1 MTENAIKF
9 IQNYNKNNST
19 YNNGYLVFNP
29 GYFKNKAWFRFN
41 ASKNDWEWSNDLI
54 YWNKQYDTNS
64 KSSVWINQL
73 LDSKN
78 DINYIISY
86 LRLSNVN
93 KNILQMNDPIQRIS
107 TYIDQIYNFLLNFAT
122 NKISENDL
130 QLNVIN
136 SALKNIKVEL
146 DRIINQD
153 VFDYYT
159 FKKCNENN
167 QVLVNKDILTNLN
180 NTIGNLNNQINHY
193 KNDIS
198 ELSNYLINIDNNQLE
213 MNNSVLCDSFI
224 IYQSGLL
231 SELNVEPS
239 FSISENT
246 NLIYKNMNM
255 LNKKLD
261 ELVNENNQLKEQ
273 LDEQILEKNLCEK
286 RINGNRCIM
295 KSLEISNKKL
305 QQNIDL
311 LKTEHRKQILE
322 IEGYKNT
329 IEGNTMKIFGIT
341 QELEKKDILI
351 QSLLREKKEIA
362 IQTMDISDD
371 TQKHLTNKEDYEI
384 LSLDEFF

>member
-1 MTENAIKF
+1 
-9 IQNYNKNNST
+9 
-19 YNNGYLVFNP
+19 
-29 GYFKNKAWFRFN
+29 
-41 ASKNDWEWSNDLI
+41 
-54 YWNKQYDTNS
+54 
-64 KSSVWINQL
+64 
-73 LDSKN
+73 
-78 DINYIISY
+78 
-86 LRLSNVN
+86 
-93 KNILQMNDPIQRIS
+93 
-107 TYIDQIYNFLLNFAT
+107 
-122 NKISENDL
+122 
-130 QLNVIN
+130 
-136 SALKNIKVEL
+136 
-146 DRIINQD
+146 
-153 VFDYYT
+153 
-159 FKKCNENN
+159 
-167 QVLVNKDILTNLN
+167 
-180 NTIGNLNNQINHY
+180 
-193 KNDIS
+193 
-198 ELSNYLINIDNNQLE
+198 
-213 MNNSVLCDSFI
+213 
-224 IYQSGLL
+224 
-231 SELNVEPS
+231 
-239 FSISENT
+239 
-246 NLIYKNMNM
+246 MNM